1 MVVVMIGAEVTAVVV
16 ALAITEVHAA
26 RVDVEGKEEEE
37 EEAVMKG
44 VAVVT
49 LLAEI
54 IGSVVI
60 VELCIAIA
68 EKEEEV
74 VEA

>member
-1 MVVVMIGAEVTAVVV
+1 MMIGAEVAAVVV

-37 EEAVMKG
+37 EEEAVMKG

-54 IGSVVI
+54 TGSVVI